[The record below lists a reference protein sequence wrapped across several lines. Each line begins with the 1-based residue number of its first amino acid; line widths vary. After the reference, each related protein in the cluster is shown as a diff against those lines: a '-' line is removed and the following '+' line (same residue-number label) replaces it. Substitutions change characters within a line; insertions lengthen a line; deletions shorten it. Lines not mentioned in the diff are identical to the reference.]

1 MFSIHLQ
8 CLFIGPFLRS
18 IKLGRT
24 TYAEEK
30 QSTDKIIR
38 NAYLL
43 LDVWN
48 AKPEDIKSLFPQYS
62 NNFAYLC
69 CTNSHEQ
76 LREKLHDVGLNLQLF
91 DASSRICRQLSMLNE
106 TNNSQDSSKVNHECT
121 ICMDRICDIAFTCG
135 HLVCTQC
142 SASLNRCHICRQP
155 ITRRITLFYS

>member
-18 IKLGRT
+18 IKLGGT

-48 AKPEDIKSLFPQYS
+48 AKSEYIKSLFPQCS